1 MENTVIKPIDI
12 TTDVNDKKY
21 IIDEKLLAML
31 IKAVAQIGSIDD
43 LKIKYRFFY
52 SVENRL
58 ILLIP
63 DALISTISESTTID
77 QIVDGTTEMLYFAKV
92 MYNPSVSELQ
102 NRIKAQE
109 DTKRV
114 KEATR
119 RNRV

>member
-21 IIDEKLLAML
+21 IIDEKLLTML

-43 LKIKYRFFY
+43 LK
-52 SVENRL
+52 
-58 ILLIP
+58 
-63 DALISTISESTTID
+63 DALISRISESTTID

-102 NRIKAQE
+102 NRIKAEE

-114 KEATR
+114 KEANR